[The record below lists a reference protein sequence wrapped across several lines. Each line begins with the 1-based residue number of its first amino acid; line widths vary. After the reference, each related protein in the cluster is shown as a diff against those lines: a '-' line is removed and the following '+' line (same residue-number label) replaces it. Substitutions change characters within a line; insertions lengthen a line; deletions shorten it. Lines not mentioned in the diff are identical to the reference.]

1 MKPYLISKGWKGYAL
16 FALSISLFSCEGAGD
31 LPIERKRMP
40 RFSNS
45 GLDQE
50 FAGRKA
56 YTSCG
61 MTFETD
67 LVNLG
72 SAGNRSEYLCIPLAD
87 ANADSSAF
95 AVINM
100 FKPFASIYLSQW
112 AKMGNKGIMIDLRN
126 DRQQQGSRV
135 DYHLTKEA
143 SFSIPVVLLWDV
155 KSALRANEFKQVMNS
170 LPGINSIK
178 SNAPSANDYQI
189 SNENSF

>member
-16 FALSISLFSCEGAGD
+16 FALSISLFSCEGGGD
-31 LPIERKRMP
+31 VPIERKRMP
-40 RFSNS
+40 RFSDS
-45 GLDQE
+45 GLNQG

-61 MTFETD
+61 MTFETET
-67 LVNLG
+67 VNLG
-72 SAGNRSEYLCIPLAD
+72 SAENSSQYLCIPLAD
-87 ANADSSAF
+87 ANADSSAL

-112 AKMGNKGIMIDLRN
+112 AKMGNRGVMIDLRS
-126 DRQQQGSRV
+126 DRQQQGSRA

-143 SFSIPVVLLWDV
+143 AFSIPVVLLWDA
-155 KSALRANEFKQVMNS
+155 KSALRASDFKQVMNS

-178 SNAPSANDYQI
+178 SNAPSANDYQFF
-189 SNENSF
+189 NENPF